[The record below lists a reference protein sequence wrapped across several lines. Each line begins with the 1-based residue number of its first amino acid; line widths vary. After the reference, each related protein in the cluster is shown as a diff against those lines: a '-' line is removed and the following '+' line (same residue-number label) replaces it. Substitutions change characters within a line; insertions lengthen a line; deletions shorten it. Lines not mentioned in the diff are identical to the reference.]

1 MGKNNIFF
9 KGNVRV
15 WESKRKMH
23 MTKRLIEI
31 EKKLSLSYTNLEIAN
46 KESNPHQTSIPH

>member
-1 MGKNNIFF
+1 MGKNNLFF